1 MKVQIKALHAFSH
14 GALLTVPDGEYTIN
28 KGEADELVKAGLVEI
43 LPAEAE
49 APQTGVTDSQPLTL
63 HVERSETPIVTDSKP
78 ADDDADDLVGL
89 KAEPAPQNK
98 MEAAPANKGKKK

>member
-49 APQTGVTDSQPLTL
+49 SPQTGVTDSQPLTL
-63 HVERSETPIVTDSKP
+63 SVERSETPTVTESKP
-78 ADDDADDLVGL
+78 ADDDDLVGL

-98 MEAAPANKGKKK
+98 MEKAPANKGHKK